1 MHIGRNIAVVT
12 YIICVTIKCGLYSLK
27 TTIYMMHNIVLLIL
41 NKHLF
46 YNNHELIP
54 VCKKSFLNENM
65 FANRLIK

>member
-1 MHIGRNIAVVT
+1 MQ
-12 YIICVTIKCGLYSLK
+12 CGLYDLK
-27 TTIYMMHNIVLLIL
+27 TTIYMIHNIVLLIL

-46 YNNHELIP
+46 YNNYELTP